1 MSFTPMP
8 AQNKIRDDILSY
20 REMCDAEDIQTLQR
34 GMNFRL
40 KPSYSVILMSQ
51 RKNAPYHDRVDDDG
65 ITIEYE
71 GHDVPKTSHTH
82 NPKAED
88 QPDKLP
94 SGKLTQNGLFA
105 HAVVKFKSGNSP
117 AELVKV
123 YEKILPGVWSLKGFF
138 DLIDY
143 KIVHDGSRKV
153 FRYILRLSDRADIA
167 SSETASQPHTRM
179 IPSEVKKEVWKRDGG
194 RCVMCGETKNLH
206 FDHDLPFSKGG
217 TSISAHNVRLLCMK
231 HNLQKSAKIE

>member
-1 MSFTPMP
+1 
-8 AQNKIRDDILSY
+8 
-20 REMCDAEDIQTLQR
+20 
-34 GMNFRL
+34 MNFRMRA
-40 KPSYSVILMSQ
+40 SYSVILMSQ
-51 RKNAPYHDRVDDDG
+51 RPNAPYHDRVYEDG

-71 GHDVPKTSHTH
+71 GHDVPRKSYTH

-105 HAVVKFKSGNSP
+105 HAVVKFKSGNSLP
-117 AELVKV
+117 ELVKV
-123 YEKILPGVWSLKGFF
+123 YEKILPGVWSLKGYF

-153 FRYILRLSDRADIA
+153 FRYILRLSDQGDMGN
-167 SSETASQPHTRM
+167 SETETASAPHTRL

-194 RCVMCGETKNLH
+194 RCVMCGETKNLN

-217 TSISAHNVRLLCMK
+217 TSISAKNVRLLCMK
-231 HNLQKSAKIE
+231 HNLQKSARIE

>member
-1 MSFTPMP
+1 
-8 AQNKIRDDILSY
+8 
-20 REMCDAEDIQTLQR
+20 
-34 GMNFRL
+34 MNFRMN
-40 KPSYSVILMSQ
+40 PSYSVILMSQ
-51 RKNAPYHDRVDDDG
+51 RANAPYRDKVYEDG

-71 GHDVPKTSHTH
+71 GHDVPKKSYTH

-105 HAVVKFKSGNSP
+105 HAVLKFKSGNSP
-117 AELVKV
+117 PELVKV
-123 YEKILPGVWSLKGFF
+123 YEKILPGVWSLKGYF

-153 FRYILRLSDRADIA
+153 FRYILRLSDRAEVGN
-167 SSETASQPHTRM
+167 SETEIISHPHTRL

-206 FDHDLPFSKGG
+206 FDHELPFSKGG
-217 TSISAHNVRLLCMK
+217 TSISAKNVRLLCMK
-231 HNLQKSAKIE
+231 HNLQKSARIE

>member
-1 MSFTPMP
+1 
-8 AQNKIRDDILSY
+8 
-20 REMCDAEDIQTLQR
+20 
-34 GMNFRL
+34 
-40 KPSYSVILMSQ
+40 VILMSQ
-51 RKNAPYHDRVDDDG
+51 RPNAPYHDRVYDDG

-71 GHDVPKTSHTH
+71 GHDVPRKSYAH

-105 HAVVKFKSGNSP
+105 QAVAKFKSGSSP
-117 AELVKV
+117 PEPVKV
-123 YEKILPGVWSLKGFF
+123 YEKILPGVWSLKGYF

-143 KIVHDGSRKV
+143 KIVHDGSRQV
-153 FRYILRLSDRADIA
+153 FRYILRLSDQADIG
-167 SSETASQPHTRM
+167 SSENQTISQAHTRL

-217 TSISAHNVRLLCMK
+217 TSISAKNVRLLRMN
-231 HNLQKSAKIE
+231 HNLQKSAKITVF